1 MTNDIDALAKPAI
14 GFGTYALT
22 DPARSVAAA
31 LDMGY
36 RVVDTAASYDNEVEV
51 GRGIAA
57 SAVPREEVLV
67 TSKLRGDDQGA
78 GTRAALEQSLRNL
91 DVDYLDLYLIHWP
104 LPELD
109 RYRQSFEQML
119 QLRDEGLISRVG
131 VSNFLPE
138 HLIALHEEFGEWP
151 AVNQLEIHPYFP
163 QVADVATNLEH
174 GIQIQ
179 SWSPLGPKTDLLSA
193 PEVRRVAA
201 AHECSA
207 AQAVLAWHVTRELF
221 PIPKTDSAERAA
233 ENLAAGKIRLS
244 ESEVQAL
251 NTLERGRTGGDP
263 RTHVEM

>member
-36 RVVDTAASYDNEVEV
+36 RVVDTAASCDNEVEV

-119 QLRDEGLISRVG
+119 QLRDE
-131 VSNFLPE
+131 
-138 HLIALHEEFGEWP
+138 
-151 AVNQLEIHPYFP
+151 
-163 QVADVATNLEH
+163 
-174 GIQIQ
+174 
-179 SWSPLGPKTDLLSA
+179 
-193 PEVRRVAA
+193 
-201 AHECSA
+201 
-207 AQAVLAWHVTRELF
+207 
-221 PIPKTDSAERAA
+221 
-233 ENLAAGKIRLS
+233 
-244 ESEVQAL
+244 
-251 NTLERGRTGGDP
+251 
-263 RTHVEM
+263 